1 MFECVIVKIKVKS
14 TRMKDTAAC
23 TAHQRETGQIS
34 SYVDKNLALYFT
46 EKKIIH
52 HTSRSGARI
61 HDPI

>member
-1 MFECVIVKIKVKS
+1 
-14 TRMKDTAAC
+14 MKDTAAC